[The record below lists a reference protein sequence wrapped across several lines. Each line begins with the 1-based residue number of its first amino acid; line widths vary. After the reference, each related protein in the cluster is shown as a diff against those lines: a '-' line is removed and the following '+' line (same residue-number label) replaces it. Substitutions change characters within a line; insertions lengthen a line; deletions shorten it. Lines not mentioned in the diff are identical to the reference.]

1 MQAGSITYLMRN
13 TDMIRLPRTEAP
25 PVAEV
30 SVNPEQELV
39 VVTTLTIT
47 TTLPTTKLD
56 EWGFGSVRE
65 ALDFEINREE
75 GEVYQ
80 HIIESIEMGPSDRR
94 TLAYEHNAHVRPIPP
109 VEDPLPGM

>member
-1 MQAGSITYLMRN
+1 VQAGSITYLMKHP
-13 TDMIRLPRTEAP
+13 DFVRLPRTEAP

-30 SVNPEQELV
+30 NTNPEQELV

-47 TTLPTTKLD
+47 TTLPTTQLD
-56 EWGFGSVRE
+56 EWGFTSVRE
-65 ALDFEINREE
+65 ALDFETNRDE

-80 HIIESIEMGPSDRR
+80 HIIESIEMGPSERR
-94 TLAYEHNAHVRPIPP
+94 TLKYGHVAHVRPVPP